1 MAVYYASTQHR
12 SMGRLLLPGQVRGWI
27 RGEYDQEPDI
37 TSTDM
42 TELLKPFKPSPTS
55 VLTISAPQL
64 LLSSSLYSF
73 LVGLGVY
80 VSFVWRRQLDPDAGF
95 NDSRNIFVTYVVSI
109 AVCEIIYSVS
119 SVAQE
124 EQKNTM
130 PKLIVE
136 ENCTKFLEK
145 LSSQTERRQISIG
158 NEQSRQSSLK
168 NPSYAAQVDNIQVST
183 GQREISQIPITS
195 LLRTSTNG
203 VDPQAIQSQLSDS
216 AATEVLQT
224 PKTATE
230 SDGYQTRTATS
241 LQGRA
246 KLLQLSSQHQVLIKA
261 LQDSARLRR
270 ESARLEEVIARCY
283 EQLSTLHQP
292 VETADQE

>member
-1 MAVYYASTQHR
+1 
-12 SMGRLLLPGQVRGWI
+12 
-27 RGEYDQEPDI
+27 
-37 TSTDM
+37 
-42 TELLKPFKPSPTS
+42 
-55 VLTISAPQL
+55 
-64 LLSSSLYSF
+64 
-73 LVGLGVY
+73 
-80 VSFVWRRQLDPDAGF
+80 
-95 NDSRNIFVTYVVSI
+95 
-109 AVCEIIYSVS
+109 
-119 SVAQE
+119 
-124 EQKNTM
+124 M
-130 PKLIVE
+130 PKFIVE